1 MVALKSKK
9 DRLFFR
15 PIVMLSLF
23 HFIITTWPIQEAY
36 SSQTALYPIAS
47 YATSITDQDDNVKR
61 NIALAASAINGSII
75 PSGGIFSFNSVVGEG
90 SIKNGYLLGRVLYK
104 DMVVMEPGGGVC
116 QVSSTLFNAF
126 LLAGCTII
134 ERHRH
139 IQPVTYV
146 PFGLD
151 ATIKYGKKDLKMK
164 NHLSRPLK
172 ISAVITEHTLN
183 ITLFSETPSTH
194 NYQVYT
200 DIEENEMPLGDD
212 STHVRQGITVYVY
225 RKKYSMNKLLETL
238 MLYKDYYPPVI
249 RK

>member
-1 MVALKSKK
+1 MTALQSKK
-9 DRLFFR
+9 HRLFFSS
-15 PIVMLSLF
+15 IILSLLILL
-23 HFIITTWPIQEAY
+23 IISAWSLQEAY
-36 SSQTALYPIAS
+36 SLQTGFYPIAS
-47 YATSITDQDDNVKR
+47 YATSIADQDENVKR
-61 NIALAASAINGSII
+61 NIALATSAINGSII
-75 PSGGIFSFNSVVGEG
+75 PSGGIFSFNNVVGEG

-139 IQPVTYV
+139 VQPVTYV

-164 NHLSRPLK
+164 NNLSRSLK
-172 ISAVITEHTLN
+172 ISAVITDQTLN
-183 ITLFSETPSTH
+183 ITLFSETPSTY

-212 STHVRQGITVYVY
+212 SAHVRQGITVYVY
-225 RKKYSMNKLLETL
+225 RKKYATNKLLETL